1 MLALCQEKQFPGFSH
16 INVHPNELS
25 GGAVINDRISQK
37 SFAANRGQGEHR
49 PWLHARDE
57 LGAVMFLRQGSDISA
72 LSVIH
77 WAKFAAFISAGA
89 FEVGFMEKNL
99 KDFLQSY

>member
-1 MLALCQEKQFPGFSH
+1 
-16 INVHPNELS
+16 
-25 GGAVINDRISQK
+25 
-37 SFAANRGQGEHR
+37 
-49 PWLHARDE
+49 
-57 LGAVMFLRQGSDISA
+57 MFLRQGSDISA